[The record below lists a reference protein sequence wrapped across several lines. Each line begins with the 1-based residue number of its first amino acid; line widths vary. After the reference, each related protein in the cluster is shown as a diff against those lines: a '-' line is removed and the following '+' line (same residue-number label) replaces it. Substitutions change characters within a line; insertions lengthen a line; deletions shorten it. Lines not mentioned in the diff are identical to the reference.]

1 MTPQRT
7 DLDVVY
13 FRGKLEA
20 ERQRLLA
27 LHHRQR
33 ADMQEEARD
42 TSENELSH
50 ADWNEPADFASALA
64 DRDRDK
70 AQDVEVMAEVHEI
83 DKALDRIA
91 NGTYGICVITG
102 KPIPVERLED
112 IPWASMTV
120 EAAQNNLDF
129 GYSTES

>member
-1 MTPQRT
+1 MSQRS
-7 DLDVVY
+7 DLDVAR
-13 FRGKLEA
+13 FREKLEA
-20 ERQRLLA
+20 ERVRLMA

-33 ADMQEEARD
+33 ADMEEEARD

-50 ADWNEPADFASALA
+50 MDLNQTADFASALA

-70 AQDVEVMAEVHEI
+70 AQDVEVLAEIHEI

-91 NGTYGICVITG
+91 NGTYGICVVTG
-102 KPIPVERLED
+102 KPIPVERLEE

-120 EAAQNNLDF
+120 EAAQNNLDY
-129 GYSTES
+129 GYSTEN